1 MSGDLLDVNV
11 LLALAWPNHQFH
23 EASRRWFRNRG
34 GRRWLTC
41 SITEIGFVR
50 LSCNPAFSA
59 DYKTPREATALL
71 GIMLDHPDHG
81 FVKDSLST
89 ADETFVSAADNLHGH
104 KQVTDA
110 YLVALAQTQ
119 GLTLL
124 TFDRK
129 IEAFCPFPDVVEV
142 LGMMEKSS
150 VPYKFP
156 L

>member
-34 GRRWLTC
+34 DRRWLTC

-50 LSCNPAFSA
+50 LSCNPAFSV
-59 DYKTPREATALL
+59 DFKPPREATALL
-71 GIMLDHPDHG
+71 NVMLEHPDHG
-81 FVKDSLST
+81 FVGASVSSKD
-89 ADETFVSAADNLHGH
+89 EVFVSVIDNLQGH
-104 KQVTDA
+104 KQITDA

-119 GLTLL
+119 GLKLL

-129 IEAFCPFPDVVEV
+129 IDAFCPFPDVVEMIQV
-142 LGMMEKSS
+142 DI
-150 VPYKFP
+150 
-156 L
+156 